1 MSITIMEVSTMDI
14 YERLDELEIEL
25 FIQKPSIGIF
35 VPMKEF
41 CGKNVY
47 TSGHGCAYDGTIKY
61 IGKVGSDVNLE
72 NATWSARQCMINIL
86 SSFHNQF
93 GDLNKISKVI
103 KILGFVASS
112 SDFYDQSKVLNGASQ
127 LLIDIFG
134 EENGK
139 AARSAIGVAVLPKNQ
154 PVEIE
159 AIFELK

>member
-1 MSITIMEVSTMDI
+1 MDI
-14 YERLDELEIEL
+14 YEKLEELKIEL
-25 FIQKPSIGIF
+25 LIQKPSIGIF

-41 CGKNVY
+41 CNKYVY
-47 TSGHGCAYDGTIKY
+47 TSGHGCAYKDTIKY
-61 IGKVGSDVNLE
+61 IGKVGSDVNIE
-72 NATWSARQCMINIL
+72 DATWSARQCMINIL

-93 GDLNKISKVI
+93 GDLNKISRVI

-159 AIFELK
+159 AILELK